1 MLAKRLMGVFTD
13 ISVNLYKFNMILLCA
28 SKFTIKGC
36 SLVIWAILLHQDL
49 NMVVK
54 IVSYYVVKQIADVK
68 MTVSILRVIWAG

>member
-54 IVSYYVVKQIADVK
+54 YFPTMLLNKLQ
-68 MTVSILRVIWAG
+68 M